1 MHILQINAS
10 YKPAYIYGGP
20 TMSISKLSEELI
32 KAGHNLCVF
41 TTTANG
47 KEELSVPAEKPAVVE
62 GVPVY
67 FYKRITKDH
76 SHFSPGLLTD
86 LIRLLKNNKLSGST
100 SAPFHT
106 QLVHIHAWWNLVS
119 VLSCLIA
126 IFFNKPVILSP
137 RGTLSKYSFGNKNSL
152 YKKLFH
158 LLLGKPLLKRCHIHV
173 TSLREKEA
181 VMQLFHPK
189 TITVVPNFVQ
199 LPSALASSAEPVL
212 RSRSPQVS
220 VFKLLFLSR
229 IEEKKGLDIL
239 LNALALCPLSWR
251 LSIAGNG
258 NKDYIETLKQQ
269 AAMLKIA
276 QHISWIG
283 QQGPDR
289 KFEVMHRHDLLLLP
303 SHDENFA
310 NVVIECLSTGT
321 PVLVSKNVG
330 LADYVASKGLGWVT
344 GLDADELSICIND
357 AFQQSEKRNEIR
369 QKAPEII
376 SRDFDEAHLITLYE
390 DLYKRA
396 SNHKL

>member
-20 TMSISKLSEELI
+20 TMSVSKLSEELI

-47 KEELSVPAEKPAVVE
+47 KEELGVPAEKPAVVA

-126 IFFNKPVILSP
+126 IFYNKPVILSP
-137 RGTLSKYSFGNKNSL
+137 RGTLSNYSFGNKNSL

-181 VMQLFHPK
+181 VMQLFRPK

-199 LPSALASSAEPVL
+199 LPSALASSAESVL

-239 LNALALCPLSWR
+239 LNALALCPVSWH

-258 NKDYIETLKQQ
+258 NEDYIKTLKYQ
-269 AAMLKIA
+269 AATLKIT
-276 QHISWIG
+276 QRISWIG
-283 QQGPDR
+283 QQGPDE
-289 KFEVMHRHDLLLLP
+289 KFKVMKEHDLLVLP

-310 NVVIECLSTGT
+310 NVVIECLCTGT

-330 LADYVASKGLGWVT
+330 LADYITLNDLGWVT
-344 GLDADELSICIND
+344 NLGTDELCEGIND
-357 AFQQSEKRNEIR
+357 AFQKADKRKEIR

-390 DLYKRA
+390 DLYNRA
-396 SNHKL
+396 SNDKL